1 VESACLASVRPWVQ
15 TLAPQKKKKKKK
27 KKRRKLFSNRKQG
40 KLLHYSLVFKKVY
53 LMLI

>member
-27 KKRRKLFSNRKQG
+27 KKKKAVLKQETGKVIALFSC
-40 KLLHYSLVFKKVY
+40 F
-53 LMLI
+53 

>member
-27 KKRRKLFSNRKQG
+27 KKKAVLKQETGKVIALFSC
-40 KLLHYSLVFKKVY
+40 F
-53 LMLI
+53 